1 MQLEQRRKRRRL
13 VSLTPLI
20 DVVFIL
26 LIFFMLATTFAQWRA
41 VPVSAA
47 GEGGDAVAELTALRV
62 SVDADGRFR
71 MEGQAV
77 DLSVLKQRVR
87 DGLTA
92 DPDRPVRLQTHD
104 DAPLRAVVAAMD
116 GIRAAGGHNLSL
128 ARE

>member
-1 MQLEQRRKRRRL
+1 MQLEQRRKRRQL

-47 GEGGDAVAELTALRV
+47 GEGRDALAELTALRV
-62 SVDADGRFR
+62 GVDADGGYRVD
-71 MEGQAV
+71 GQPA
-77 DLSVLKQRVR
+77 DLSTLQRR
-87 DGLTA
+87 IREGLTE
-92 DPDRPVRLQTHD
+92 DPDRPIRLQTHD
-104 DAPLRAVVAAMD
+104 EAPLRAVVVAMD
-116 GIRAAGGHNLSL
+116 GIREAGGHNLSL